1 MPEYILR
8 LLGEGKNRS
17 EAEALE
23 LRVDGNIPKKDDI
36 FTLDKEYPACIVTY
50 RVMDVSPI
58 NIKIPKNEPISQIYQ
73 ADTQVV
79 SALREPGGF
88 KKK

>member
-8 LLGEGKNRS
+8 LIAEGKDHS
-17 EAEALE
+17 EALE
-23 LRVDGNIPKKDDI
+23 LRVEGNVPRKNDI
-36 FTLDKEYPACIVTY
+36 IFLDKEYPACTITY
-50 RVMDVSPI
+50 RVTGVSDTC
-58 NIKIPKNEPISQIYQ
+58 IKIPKNPLVHQVYQ

-88 KKK
+88 KKR